1 MEPLDSLRRLWKEK
15 IVLQKREYVR
25 LIDKETGL
33 ERVARGPQ
41 ILVPAVKE
49 EWPSGVE
56 TSIVIGHTNAVLVEN
71 RTSGMKRLVTEKG
84 MFVPAPYER
93 IMEEKTA
100 TLLEPLMYAVVKD
113 HLTGQTRNEVGP
125 QLLQVGPYEELLN
138 VSQKWVLE
146 KDSFL
151 RLVNKQN
158 GEERVMVG
166 PAAPRRFISEA

>member
-1 MEPLDSLRRLWKEK
+1 
-15 IVLQKREYVR
+15 
-25 LIDKETGL
+25 
-33 ERVARGPQ
+33 
-41 ILVPAVKE
+41 
-49 EWPSGVE
+49 
-56 TSIVIGHTNAVLVEN
+56 
-71 RTSGMKRLVTEKG
+71 
-84 MFVPAPYER
+84 
-93 IMEEKTA
+93 MEEKTA

-166 PAAPRRFISEA
+166 PAAA